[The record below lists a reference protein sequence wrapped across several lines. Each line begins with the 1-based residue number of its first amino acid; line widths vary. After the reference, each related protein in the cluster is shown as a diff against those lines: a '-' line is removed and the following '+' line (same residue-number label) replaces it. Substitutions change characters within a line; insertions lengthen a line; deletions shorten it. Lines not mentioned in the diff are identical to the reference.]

1 MMVPLSVSPVNI
13 ILQSMLVCAGYN
25 PGSVDGI
32 FGDQTDSAVRR
43 FQRAYGLSADGIV
56 GADTKAC
63 LYMALSEV
71 IPTSCVYVD
80 PSIHSDDLPAWN

>member
-1 MMVPLSVSPVNI
+1 
-13 ILQSMLVCAGYN
+13 
-25 PGSVDGI
+25 
-32 FGDQTDSAVRR
+32 
-43 FQRAYGLSADGIV
+43 
-56 GADTKAC
+56 

>member
-1 MMVPLSVSPVNI
+1 MAARCTTPAAAMHH
-13 ILQSMLVCAGYN
+13 
-25 PGSVDGI
+25 
-32 FGDQTDSAVRR
+32 SAVRR

-56 GADTKAC
+56 GSDTKAC